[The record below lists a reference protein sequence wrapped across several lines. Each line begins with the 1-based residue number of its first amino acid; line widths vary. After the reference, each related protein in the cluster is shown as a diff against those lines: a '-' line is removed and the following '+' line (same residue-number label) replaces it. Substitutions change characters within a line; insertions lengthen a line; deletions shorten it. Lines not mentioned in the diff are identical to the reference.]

1 MEDEVKNIIKNMKNN
16 KTPGNDGIPIEF
28 YKIFWNQIGVFLL
41 RSLNEA
47 FIKGELSITQKQSV
61 ITCIPKG
68 DKPKQFLKNWR
79 QISLLNVDYK
89 ILSGVLAKRMKMVLP
104 SVISSNQ
111 KGFMKNRY
119 IGENTRLVYDI
130 ISELNCQD
138 KSGIILLADFEKAFD
153 TLEWDYIKTVLT
165 TYNFGPNFVK

>member
-1 MEDEVKNIIKNMKNN
+1 
-16 KTPGNDGIPIEF
+16 
-28 YKIFWNQIGVFLL
+28 
-41 RSLNEA
+41 
-47 FIKGELSITQKQSV
+47 
-61 ITCIPKG
+61 
-68 DKPKQFLKNWR
+68 
-79 QISLLNVDYK
+79 
-89 ILSGVLAKRMKMVLP
+89 MKMVLP
-104 SVISSNQ
+104 PVISSNQ

-165 TYNFGPNFVK
+165 TYNFGPKFCQVV